1 MQRAEAQ
8 KEEALHRKIGQ
19 ISSLTAKVPGAL
31 QKKNA
36 AQEET
41 YFKRFEN
48 NIKKRQE
55 IEKRVRDKEANQ
67 KLDLEIKK
75 EEQFEKAQKKAQ
87 VMASL

>member
-1 MQRAEAQ
+1 MQRAEVQ
-8 KEEALHRKIGQ
+8 KSEALQRKIGQ

-36 AQEET
+36 AQEES

-55 IEKRVRDKEANQ
+55 IEKRVREKEANQ
-67 KLDLEIKK
+67 KLDLEIKQ
-75 EEQFEKAQKKAQ
+75 E
-87 VMASL
+87 